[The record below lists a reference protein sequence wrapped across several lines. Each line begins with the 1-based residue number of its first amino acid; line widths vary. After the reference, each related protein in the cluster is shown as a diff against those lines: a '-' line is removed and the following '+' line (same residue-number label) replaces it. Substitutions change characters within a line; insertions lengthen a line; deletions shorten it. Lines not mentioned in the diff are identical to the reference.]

1 MAQIRCPLKDG
12 VPCAGRGVCSEKGN
26 CTCFTGMRG
35 KSCELECAGG
45 SQNPCN
51 GHGACGS
58 DAKCTCQPGWV
69 GEACTLPCPGLG
81 TESGVCSGHG
91 TCRNVGEYSEC
102 LCFKNMQGIY
112 EAFEGK
118 DCGLP
123 IYHPR
128 KLVNQT
134 LIDRAGVMRVSQTWP
149 AILAPA
155 LVVASIATFFIA
167 RVLDR

>member
-1 MAQIRCPLKDG
+1 MQLFR
-12 VPCAGRGVCSEKGN
+12 
-26 CTCFTGMRG
+26 FF
-35 KSCELECAGG
+35 
-45 SQNPCN
+45 
-51 GHGACGS
+51 
-58 DAKCTCQPGWV
+58 
-69 GEACTLPCPGLG
+69 
-81 TESGVCSGHG
+81 
-91 TCRNVGEYSEC
+91 GEYSEC

-134 LIDRAGVMRVSQTWP
+134 LIDRGGVMRVSQTWP

-167 RVLDR
+167 RACSAISAACCGAPSSFPMYQNAPVNPACTTKVTCRPVS